1 MKLSLQLENKIAIRR
16 TWFPRGRTMPMPA
29 ETRANV
35 FKSHNGALPCDLL
48 SRALINIKLQFAC
61 KCGQLSYHQNT

>member
-1 MKLSLQLENKIAIRR
+1 MKLYFQLENKIAIRPTR
-16 TWFPRGRTMPMPA
+16 FPRGLTMLMPV
-29 ETRANV
+29 ETWANV

-48 SRALINIKLQFAC
+48 SLALINIKLQFAC